1 MRRTMQV
8 FERER
13 SYLSH
18 VRSQAPFTNDEG
30 GGHPPAPFGT
40 SATWCRDYTQKVEL
54 IFTFLLSVRV

>member
-18 VRSQAPFTNDEG
+18 VLSRAPPKTYEG
-30 GGHPPAPFGT
+30 GGPPPPPFGT